1 MIPGL
6 DGLRGIAF
14 LLIFFVHTDYIN
26 FGWAGVQLFF
36 VLSGF
41 LITGILVDM
50 KRSVPGGQFF
60 LKFYGRRMLRIF
72 PLYYFYLA
80 LAVVLSILLFN
91 LGALTKKMDVFWEH
105 LPYALTFTYNFF
117 YVVAKEPSML
127 LSHFWTL
134 SVEEQFYVIW
144 PLLIFLTPEKHFK
157 KLFLGAIAFGLLFR
171 LGFTLVYEV
180 HPMTFVV
187 NGVAH
192 GLYPLTFSH
201 MDAFGMG
208 ALLSQFKFPKSTKQF
223 AVLSVVLPIIGFT
236 ANYLSTGSI
245 GPWHGLGFQYL
256 MDNAYQFIWGYS
268 LLNYWFAVAID
279 AVAREGM
286 FQRVLASKP
295 LTYLGKISYG
305 LYVYHLGV
313 IFLIYRLLGPQINLP
328 NPVTKFLLM
337 LLEFAATFAVA
348 SLSYRYLER
357 PILNL
362 KDKYFPLPKEA
373 RGE

>member
-26 FGWAGVQLFF
+26 FGWVGVQLFF

-50 KRSVPGGQFF
+50 KRALPGGTFF
-60 LKFYGRRMLRIF
+60 IKFYGRRFLRIF

-80 LAVVLSILLFN
+80 LALVISLVFFN
-91 LGALTKKMDVFWEH
+91 LGALTKKMEVFWEH

-117 YVVAKEPSML
+117 YVVAKEPSMF

-134 SVEEQFYVIW
+134 SVEEQFYIIW
-144 PLLIFLTPEKHFK
+144 PLLIFLTPEKHFR
-157 KLFLGAIAFGLLFR
+157 KLFIGAIVFGFLFR
-171 LGFTLVYEV
+171 LGFTLVYQV
-180 HPMTFVV
+180 HPSPAIV

-208 ALLSQFKFPKSTKQF
+208 ALLSQYKFPNSTKQF
-223 AVLSVVLPIIGFT
+223 AALAVTLPVIGFA
-236 ANYLSTGSI
+236 ANYLSTGSP
-245 GPWHGLGFQYL
+245 GPLHGLGYPYL

-268 LLNYWFAVAID
+268 LLNYFFAVTID
-279 AVAREGM
+279 AVAREGL
-286 FQRVLASKP
+286 FRRVLDSKP
-295 LTYLGKISYG
+295 LAYLGKISYG

-313 IFLIYRLLGPQINLP
+313 IFLLYRLLGPSLTMSKGLSQF
-328 NPVTKFLLM
+328 VLM
-337 LLEFAATFAVA
+337 LLEFAATFIVA
-348 SLSYRYLER
+348 SLSYRFLEK
-357 PILNL
+357 PILSL
-362 KDKYFPLPKEA
+362 KDKYFSLPKGV
-373 RGE
+373 RGN

>member
-50 KRSVPGGQFF
+50 KRSLPGGAFF
-60 LKFYGRRMLRIF
+60 LKFYGRRLLRIF

-80 LAVVLSILLFN
+80 LAALLSILLFN
-91 LGALTKKMDVFWEH
+91 LGALTKKMEVFWEH

-117 YVVAKEPSML
+117 YVVAKEPSMF

-134 SVEEQFYVIW
+134 SVEEQFYILW

-157 KLFLGAIAFGLLFR
+157 KLFFGAILFGFLFR
-171 LGFTLVYEV
+171 LGFAVAYGI
-180 HPMTFVV
+180 HPFSFVV
-187 NGVAH
+187 NGAAH

-208 ALLSQFKFPKSTKQF
+208 ALLSQTKFPNSTKQF
-223 AVLSVVLPIIGFT
+223 AALTVLLPLIGF
-236 ANYLSTGSI
+236 AAQYFSTGSL
-245 GPWHGLGFQYL
+245 GPLHALGYPYL
-256 MDNAYQFIWGYS
+256 MENAYQYVWGY
-268 LLNYWFAVAID
+268 LALNYWFAVTID
-279 AVAREGM
+279 AAAREGL
-286 FQRVLASKP
+286 FQRL
-295 LTYLGKISYG
+295 LTSRPMVYLGKISYG
-305 LYVYHLGV
+305 LYVYHLGT
-313 IFLIYRLLGPQINLP
+313 IFLIYRLLGPGINLP
-328 NPVTKFLLM
+328 NPLTKFILM
-337 LLEFAATFAVA
+337 LLEFAATFALA
-348 SLSYRYLER
+348 ALSYRLLEK
-357 PILNL
+357 PILNM
-362 KDKYFPLPKEA
+362 KDKYFPIPKEA
-373 RGE
+373 RGN